1 MHCIQMVILKGLTLA
16 SVQVVD
22 AKSNV
27 KPEYRNCGEGEDP
40 N

>member
-1 MHCIQMVILKGLTLA
+1 MVILKGVTLA

-22 AKSNV
+22 AKSDV
-27 KPEYRNCGEGEDP
+27 KPEYRNCGEDEDP